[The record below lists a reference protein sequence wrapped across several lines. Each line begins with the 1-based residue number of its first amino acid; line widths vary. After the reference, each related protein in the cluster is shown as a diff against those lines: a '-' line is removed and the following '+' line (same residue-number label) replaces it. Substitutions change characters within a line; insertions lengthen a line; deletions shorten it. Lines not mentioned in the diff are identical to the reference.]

1 GPARSPRPAGRIF
14 PMRTGVRF
22 AGPLLALGTILG
34 ARAADGPSTEA
45 HARRAAAL
53 IKPAAAELRW
63 RQIPWLID
71 LAEGQKRARAEGRP
85 ILLWVTGDDPLERC

>member
-1 GPARSPRPAGRIF
+1 
-14 PMRTGVRF
+14 MRTGVHF

-34 ARAADGPSTEA
+34 ARPADGPSAEA
-45 HARRAAAL
+45 QARRAAL

-71 LAEGQKRARAEGRP
+71 LAEGQKRARAERRP

>member
-1 GPARSPRPAGRIF
+1 
-14 PMRTGVRF
+14 MRMLIGL
-22 AGPLLALGTILG
+22 AGPLLALGNILW
-34 ARAADGPSTEA
+34 ARAADEPPAEA
-45 HARRAAAL
+45 LARRATL

>member
-1 GPARSPRPAGRIF
+1 
-14 PMRTGVRF
+14 MRTVVRF

-34 ARAADGPSTEA
+34 ARAADGPSAEA
-45 HARRAAAL
+45 QARRAAL

-63 RQIPWLID
+63 RQIAWLID

>member
-1 GPARSPRPAGRIF
+1 
-14 PMRTGVRF
+14 MRAIIRF
-22 AGPLLALGTILG
+22 AGPLLALATILA
-34 ARAADGPSTEA
+34 ARAADGPSAEA
-45 HARRAAAL
+45 QARRAAL

-71 LAEGQKRARAEGRP
+71 LAEGQKSARVEGRP